1 MACERLL
8 LLFCLRS
15 ASGVDLV
22 AARSSKRL
30 ESSVPCERRSKF
42 RPRGGAKQGHAGCW
56 GNRWASSLIA
66 DQLKSAIEQRNRALK
81 RLAYPIS
88 HTILASRER
97 FIQSRQNIRTMHVLG
112 EHDLRFLF
120 MKSLVF
126 FNNKGGVGKTTLL
139 CNVAAYL
146 ALEKGLKVC
155 VVDADPQ
162 CNSTQYFFNEE
173 IIEEIYSNKSSFT
186 IQSIVDPLVEGI
198 GYQETVSTRR
208 AHSFGVDVIP
218 GDPRL
223 AITED
228 LLAKDWGDAKAGE
241 IRGIRTSLV
250 FSQLLH
256 LLSDYDLVLFDV
268 GPSLGAIN
276 RAILLS
282 ADFFVSPMSVDIF
295 SLRAFENIAEWIEN
309 WRTEWARG
317 IENARD
323 PSKIPE
329 HRAEGAQFIGYVSQ
343 QYLAKSVQGSRRP
356 VNAYEKIRSQID
368 DIIEDNIGEGDAPQR
383 PFEIGTVQNLFSLV
397 PMSQSNN
404 KPVFKLQAKDGV
416 VGAHFQKVKDSFDVF
431 SSVSDRI
438 YERING

>member
-1 MACERLL
+1 
-8 LLFCLRS
+8 
-15 ASGVDLV
+15 
-22 AARSSKRL
+22 
-30 ESSVPCERRSKF
+30 
-42 RPRGGAKQGHAGCW
+42 
-56 GNRWASSLIA
+56 
-66 DQLKSAIEQRNRALK
+66 
-81 RLAYPIS
+81 
-88 HTILASRER
+88 
-97 FIQSRQNIRTMHVLG
+97 
-112 EHDLRFLF
+112 

-146 ALEKGLKVC
+146 ALEKGLKIC

-162 CNSTQYFFNEE
+162 CNSTQYFFNED
-173 IIEEIYSNKSSFT
+173 IIEEIYSDKSSFT

-198 GYQETVSTRR
+198 GYQKNISTRR

-282 ADFFVSPMSVDIF
+282 ADFFVSPMSVYIF

-317 IENARD
+317 IENSRD
-323 PSKIPE
+323 P
-329 HRAEGAQFIGYVSQ
+329 
-343 QYLAKSVQGSRRP
+343 
-356 VNAYEKIRSQID
+356 
-368 DIIEDNIGEGDAPQR
+368 
-383 PFEIGTVQNLFSLV
+383 
-397 PMSQSNN
+397 
-404 KPVFKLQAKDGV
+404 
-416 VGAHFQKVKDSFDVF
+416 
-431 SSVSDRI
+431 
-438 YERING
+438 